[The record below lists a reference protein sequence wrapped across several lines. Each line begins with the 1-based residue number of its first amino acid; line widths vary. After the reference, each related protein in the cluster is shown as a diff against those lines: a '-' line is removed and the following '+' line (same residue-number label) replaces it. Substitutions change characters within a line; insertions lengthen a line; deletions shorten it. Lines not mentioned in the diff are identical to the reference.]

1 MTTTYLRQIGR
12 LVTASAEG
20 VLSDAAILITGDR
33 IAWVGEDRPDPPTGL
48 LSPDTEVDVVDV
60 GGGLVTPGL
69 IDAHTHPVYA
79 GNRFAEL
86 ARRSE
91 GATYEELAAAGGGI
105 GSTVTATR
113 SAPAAALE
121 DAVADRLSQW
131 LRSGTTTVE
140 TKTGYHLTRQG
151 ELDSVRLLAR
161 LAGRAGRTGGPDA
174 SVGQLWCGS
183 PARSRISHRRL
194 PRLAVTFLAAH
205 AVPPE
210 FEGRPDDYA
219 AEAASWSVDAAR
231 AGADACDVFCDRGY
245 FTVDQARTVLAAG
258 RAAGLR
264 LRVHADEL
272 AHTGGALLGAQ
283 LGAASCDHLL
293 CATEE
298 DARALAASGVT
309 ATLCPGTAL
318 SLGHTP
324 PARLLAERGVT
335 LALGTDHNPGT
346 CGMTSMSLV
355 VALAVHGLGL
365 SVSAAL
371 GAATAGGAASLGLAD
386 RGQVQVGMLADL
398 VLWDADH
405 EGAFA
410 WGYGLT
416 AARVWKG
423 GVEVD
428 G

>member
-1 MTTTYLRQIGR
+1 MTTTFLRGIGR
-12 LVTASAEG
+12 LVTGSADG
-20 VLSDAAILITGDR
+20 LLSDAAILISGER
-33 IAWVGEDRPDPPTGL
+33 IAWVGPDRPDPPAGL
-48 LSPDTEVDVVDV
+48 PRPDTVVDL
-60 GGGLVTPGL
+60 GRGLVTPGL
-69 IDAHTHPVYA
+69 IDAHTHPVYS

-86 ARRSE
+86 AGRSE

-113 SAPAAALE
+113 SVPIDSLAG
-121 DAVADRLSQW
+121 DVARRLSQW

-140 TKTGYHLTRQG
+140 AKTGYHLTREG
-151 ELDSVRLLAR
+151 ELNAVRLLAR
-161 LAGRAGRTGGPDA
+161 LAGRAPEAAGAEAPAGVDQAGG
-174 SVGQLWCGS
+174 L
-183 PARSRISHRRL
+183 HL

-205 AVPPE
+205 SVPPE
-210 FEGRPDDYA
+210 FEGRAEEYT
-219 AEAASWSVDAAR
+219 AEAAGWSADAAL

-245 FTVDQARTVLAAG
+245 FTVAQARTVLAAG
-258 RAAGLR
+258 QVAGLR

-272 AHTGGALLGAQ
+272 AHTGGALLGAEM
-283 LGAASCDHLL
+283 GAASVDHLL
-293 CATEE
+293 CATED
-298 DARALAASGVT
+298 DARALAAAGVA

-318 SLGHTP
+318 SLGRTP
-324 PARLLAERGVT
+324 PARLLAEHGVT

-355 VALAVHGLGL
+355 VTLAVHGLGL

-371 GAATAGGAASLGLAD
+371 AAATAGGARSLRLAD
-386 RGQVQVGMLADL
+386 RGRVEPGMLADL

-410 WGYGLT
+410 WAYGL
-416 AARVWKG
+416 AAVRVWKG
-423 GVEVD
+423 GVEID

>member
-1 MTTTYLRQIGR
+1 VTTTYLRGIGR
-12 LVTASAEG
+12 LVTGSPGG
-20 VLSDAAILITGDR
+20 VLSDAAVLISGER
-33 IAWVGEDRPDPPTGL
+33 IAWVGPDRGDPPSGWPRPDA
-48 LSPDTEVDVVDV
+48 VVDL

-69 IDAHTHPVYA
+69 VDAHTHPVYA

-86 ARRSE
+86 AQRSE
-91 GATYEELAAAGGGI
+91 GATYEQLAAAGGGI
-105 GSTVTATR
+105 GSTVAATR
-113 SAPAAALE
+113 GAPAAALA
-121 DAVADRLSQW
+121 DDVARRLSQW

-140 TKTGYHLTRQG
+140 AKTGYHLTRQG
-151 ELDSVRLLAR
+151 ELDAVRLLAG
-161 LAGRAGRTGGPDA
+161 LAGRTGNSDVVRAGGA
-174 SVGQLWCGS
+174 GAAGAGAAGTGQAGQ
-183 PARSRISHRRL
+183 RRL

-219 AEAASWSVDAAR
+219 AEAARWCPEAAA

-245 FTVDQARTVLAAG
+245 FTVAQARTVLTAG

-272 AHTGGALLGAQ
+272 ARTGGALLGAE

-293 CATEE
+293 CATED
-298 DARALAASGVT
+298 DARALAAAGVA

-318 SLGHTP
+318 SLGRNP

-346 CGMTSMSLV
+346 CGLTSMSLV

-365 SVSAAL
+365 SVGAAL
-371 GAATAGGAASLGLAD
+371 AAATAGGARSLGLAD
-386 RGQVQVGMLADL
+386 RGLVQPGLLADL

-410 WGYGLT
+410 WAYGLA

-423 GVEVD
+423 GVEID